1 MSLFVRGKGTTVC
14 CPLCLA
20 WTFPPSSF
28 SGSIGCPLGYFSSL
42 PCSELP
48 LFMQYLPT
56 LRIHQGY
63 STHRER
69 GRELLANH
77 CHLLAILIVG
87 AFKIAY
93 PQDTNKT
100 VFSRSGF
107 LAECHLPGHEL
118 FLSGLIGPPS
128 LRPRALSQQVYL
140 PCPPSLPRLAGH
152 HSLQIVATHL
162 LG

>member
-69 GRELLANH
+69 ERERTPGKPLSSASHSDRGSLQDCIPSGHQQDCLLQIWIFGRMSPARPRVIPVRLDWPTQ
-77 CHLLAILIVG
+77 
-87 AFKIAY
+87 
-93 PQDTNKT
+93 PQTSST
-100 VFSRSGF
+100 QPAGLPALPTQ
-107 LAECHLPGHEL
+107 LAE
-118 FLSGLIGPPS
+118 IGWPPQ
-128 LRPRALSQQVYL
+128 L
-140 PCPPSLPRLAGH
+140 
-152 HSLQIVATHL
+152 TDHL